1 MGEIVAGWQI
11 KGPISNFVN
20 CSGETKEER
29 EKFNTNPKK
38 ALTVKLL
45 MRQVRLVMRQCKM

>member
-1 MGEIVAGWQI
+1 MEIFRLFIAGWKI
-11 KGPISNFVN
+11 KGPFCNFVN

-29 EKFNTNPKK
+29 EKFNTKPKK

-45 MRQVRLVMRQCKM
+45 MRQCKM